1 MVVCYLSRY
10 MYIIYNIG
18 ARAQMISYLHAPIIR
33 CSGRC
38 DLRHEM

>member
-18 ARAQMISYLHAPIIR
+18 AQMISYLHAPIIR